1 MRTTPLQLAVC
12 VLALGPLA
20 TGPGLAQSGT
30 DQPGTMPPG
39 IMQHG
44 TDHQGAMQ
52 PGMTGQSSGATMQ
65 VDTPTFVRMA
75 SSANQFE
82 ILSSRLAVDQA
93 QDQAVKDFANRMID
107 EHTTAGSRMAEVTKT
122 AGIQS
127 ADSAGEESLESRHKE
142 MLDTLSRNEGSFD
155 EAYVR
160 AQIQAHQ
167 EAVSLFSAYAE
178 TGDEPQL
185 KTLAQELLPRL
196 QQHLAAVQEL
206 PGAPLD
212 AQTPT
217 GSTSGGMTLEPGM
230 MDQPSTGTGTSG
242 GMQGSGS
249 ATGGGAGGSS
259 AQ

>member
-1 MRTTPLQLAVC
+1 MKKAKLSLAVC
-12 VLALGPLA
+12 ALALGPLA
-20 TGPGLAQSGT
+20 AVPGFAQSGT
-30 DQPGTMPPG
+30 DQTGTMQSGTTQPGT
-39 IMQHG
+39 
-44 TDHQGAMQ
+44 TQ

-75 SSANQFE
+75 SSSNQFE

-93 QDQAVKDFANRMID
+93 SDQAVKDFANRMID
-107 EHTTAGSRMAEVTKT
+107 EHTTAGSRMAEVTKA
-122 AGIQS
+122 AGIQ
-127 ADSAGEESLESRHKE
+127 AGDSAGEESLESRHKE

-160 AQIQAHQ
+160 AQFQAHQ
-167 EAVSLFSAYAE
+167 EAVRLFSAYAE

-206 PGAPLD
+206 PGAPVD

-217 GSTSGGMTLEPGM
+217 GSTSGGMTMDPGM
-230 MDQPSTGTGTSG
+230 SDQPSTGTGTSG